1 MVWEGICC
9 VLRSEGQAVLGSA
22 RALQGV
28 DVLSFV
34 SGMGIW
40 VTASF
45 CPVGVSRVVAGALEK
60 LCYF

>member
-1 MVWEGICC
+1 M
-9 VLRSEGQAVLGSA
+9 LGSA